1 MPPGCK
7 GDRCDS
13 YSDVDRDNGLQHIAD
28 GPKGVF
34 MGKKK
39 NTDRLDD
46 ISGLTTIDLLKID
59 IDKIPRLSQE
69 EINELVLKAQ
79 NGDEAAK
86 DKVWRSNI
94 GLVLQAARKKSERD
108 KRLSL
113 EDFVQEGVIGL
124 GTAIDKFDPSRG
136 NMFSTYAV
144 YWIYQAMGKAAEK
157 KGRTITLPASAQEK
171 IRKLLKAQ
179 KELEQELQRDPTID
193 DYVRKLDMP
202 VEDVIDTMINA
213 DMIYSLDY
221 PMGEDEEETLLDLIS
236 NKEGSTGADSGSDN
250 KYSALKVRYCLL
262 TLSDRERF
270 VLIRRYGLD
279 GMRKQTLEELGIELG
294 VTRERVRQ
302 IQAKATRKFVDRFN
316 NMSDDDF

>member
-1 MPPGCK
+1 M
-7 GDRCDS
+7 
-13 YSDVDRDNGLQHIAD
+13 
-28 GPKGVF
+28 
-34 MGKKK
+34 
-39 NTDRLDD
+39 
-46 ISGLTTIDLLKID
+46 
-59 IDKIPRLSQE
+59 
-69 EINELVLKAQ
+69 
-79 NGDEAAK
+79 
-86 DKVWRSNI
+86 
-94 GLVLQAARKKSERD
+94 
-108 KRLSL
+108 
-113 EDFVQEGVIGL
+113 IGL

-144 YWIYQAMGKAAEK
+144 YCIYQAMGKAAEK

-236 NKEGSTGADSGSDN
+236 NNEGSTGADSGSDN